1 MKHWLLLACLLL
13 PIVSFCKSETMSPSI
28 QEIKKRH
35 ENQLLTLPSVVS
47 VGIGRDK
54 HGNPAIIVGVDGSHP
69 ETEAQLPRSLENYPV
84 LVEVV
89 GPIKAL

>member
-1 MKHWLLLACLLL
+1 M
-13 PIVSFCKSETMSPSI
+13 PPSI

-35 ENQLLTLPSVVS
+35 ENQLLALPSVVS
-47 VGIGRDK
+47 VGIGRDED
-54 HGNPAIIVGVDGSHP
+54 GNPAIIVGLDGSHP
-69 ETEAQLPRSLENYPV
+69 EIEAQLPSSLENYPV

>member
-1 MKHWLLLACLLL
+1 
-13 PIVSFCKSETMSPSI
+13 MSPSI

-35 ENQLLTLPSVVS
+35 ENRLLILPSVVS

-54 HGNPAIIVGVDGSHP
+54 DGNPAIINGLDGSYP
-69 ETEAQLPRSLENYPV
+69 EIEAQLPGSLENYPV

-89 GPIKAL
+89 GPIKAQ